1 LLQNLLEW
9 SQMVRGNTTFIPQ
22 NLVLKD
28 IITECLSLATESAR
42 EKSISLIMEISDELQ
57 VFADSNMLQTII
69 RNLLSNSIKFTRN
82 GGRVSIAAEAAENN
96 MIVISV
102 KDTGIGMNN
111 EMVENI
117 FRIDVNT
124 KRTGTNKEAST
135 GLGLLLC
142 KEFVEKHGGE
152 IVVKSIENQGSEF
165 FLLFPAP

>member
-1 LLQNLLEW
+1 
-9 SQMVRGNTTFIPQ
+9 
-22 NLVLKD
+22 
-28 IITECLSLATESAR
+28 
-42 EKSISLIMEISDELQ
+42 
-57 VFADSNMLQTII
+57 
-69 RNLLSNSIKFTRN
+69 
-82 GGRVSIAAEAAENN
+82 